1 MLNIV
6 IFGAPGAGKGTQSE
20 YIVKNYQLVHLSTG
34 DIFRYNIK
42 QETELGKKAKTYI
55 DQGILVP
62 DELTIQMLEDEVNKH
77 SNINGIIFDGF
88 PRTAEQANSLDLFL
102 AKQNT
107 KIHAVLGI
115 EVPETE
121 LINRLML
128 RGKTSGRADDQNK
141 QIIAERI
148 QEYTKKTAPLKA
160 YYEDKKLYYSI
171 DGVGEID
178 QIQQRISEVINKQLS
193 VISH

>member
-62 DELTIQMLEDEVNKH
+62 DELTIQMLEDEVDKH
-77 SNINGIIFDGF
+77 QNIKGIIFDGF
-88 PRTAEQANSLDLFL
+88 PRTSEQANSLDLFL
-102 AKQNT
+102 AKKNT

-121 LINRLML
+121 LIHRLIL
-128 RGKTSGRADDQNK
+128 RGQISGRVDDANVGV
-141 QIIAERI
+141 IEGRI
-148 QEYTKKTAPLKA
+148 REYTKKTAPLKA
-160 YYEDKKLYYSI
+160 YYQDKKLYYSI
-171 DGVGEID
+171 DGLGEID
-178 QIQQRISEVINKQLS
+178 QIQERISKVIHQKLS
-193 VISH
+193 MTSH

>member
-6 IFGAPGAGKGTQSE
+6 IFGAPGVGKGTQSE

-77 SNINGIIFDGF
+77 DKIKGIIFDGF

-102 AKQNT
+102 AKKNT
-107 KIHAVLGI
+107 KIHAILGI

-121 LINRLML
+121 LIHRLML
-128 RGKTSGRADDQNK
+128 RGQTSGRLDDQNK
-141 QIIAERI
+141 QIITERI

-160 YYEDKKLYYSI
+160 YYEQKKLYYSI
-171 DGVGEID
+171 DGVGEIG
-178 QIQQRISEVINKQLS
+178 QIQQRISEVIHQQLS
-193 VISH
+193 MISH